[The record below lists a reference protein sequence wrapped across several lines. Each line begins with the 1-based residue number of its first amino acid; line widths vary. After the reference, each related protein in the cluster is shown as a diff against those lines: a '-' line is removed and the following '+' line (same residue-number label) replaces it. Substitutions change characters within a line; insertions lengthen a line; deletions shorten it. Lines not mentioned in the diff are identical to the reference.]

1 MLSILSE
8 STTPFESPLYT
19 DALTSNSLFYSLPGA
34 VNERRFYFQAIEV
47 TVSIPG
53 IYTFQSNSTIDT
65 MGYFYNSSF
74 DPYNLTKN
82 LIAKDDESGGQLQFR
97 IDVPLESELTYI
109 LVVTTHFE
117 SITGTYS
124 ISAVGP
130 AIVSLTSIT
139 PSTTSSTPKPTTPSI
154 SSSYKGTLSSD
165 SQNFSRPGGNTER
178 PFYYEDIQVAVS
190 VAGTYSFQSNSTV
203 DVMGYF
209 YHTSFDPNNSTSNL
223 MTKDDDGGDQLQF
236 RIQTY
241 LETEW
246 NYIFVVT
253 THVEFVTG
261 NFLIS
266 AVGPSIICFLKI
278 IRQDDIGAIFFYY
291 AEIGVV
297 LNNTCTAILSGT
309 VTILVNLSNVPK
321 FLYRY
326 HQYSFIAK
334 SNKTTMI
341 LALRQDPSYW
351 CLDDIS
357 VTNNGTEMW
366 QNGGF
371 ELNSLTPQHYT
382 YCNPDGA
389 SASGIISTNCPH
401 SGSYSFYDGSVKY
414 SDYLSQSFA
423 TVIGS
428 NYNISFWLANEGG
441 GPNSFLAIIGG

>member
-209 YHTSFDPNNSTSNL
+209 YHTSFDPNNSTANL

-246 NYIFVVT
+246 NYILVVT

-266 AVGPSIICFLKI
+266 AVGPSIVWASTE
-278 IRQDDIGAIFFYY
+278 GN
-291 AEIGVV
+291 V
-297 LNNTCTAILSGT
+297 LM
-309 VTILVNLSNVPK
+309 LVS
-321 FLYRY
+321 R
-326 HQYSFIAK
+326 
-334 SNKTTMI
+334 
-341 LALRQDPSYW
+341 
-351 CLDDIS
+351 
-357 VTNNGTEMW
+357 
-366 QNGGF
+366 
-371 ELNSLTPQHYT
+371 
-382 YCNPDGA
+382 
-389 SASGIISTNCPH
+389 
-401 SGSYSFYDGSVKY
+401 
-414 SDYLSQSFA
+414 
-423 TVIGS
+423 
-428 NYNISFWLANEGG
+428 
-441 GPNSFLAIIGG
+441 

>member
-1 MLSILSE
+1 
-8 STTPFESPLYT
+8 
-19 DALTSNSLFYSLPGA
+19 
-34 VNERRFYFQAIEV
+34 
-47 TVSIPG
+47 
-53 IYTFQSNSTIDT
+53 
-65 MGYFYNSSF
+65 
-74 DPYNLTKN
+74 
-82 LIAKDDESGGQLQFR
+82 
-97 IDVPLESELTYI
+97 
-109 LVVTTHFE
+109 
-117 SITGTYS
+117 
-124 ISAVGP
+124 
-130 AIVSLTSIT
+130 
-139 PSTTSSTPKPTTPSI
+139 
-154 SSSYKGTLSSD
+154 
-165 SQNFSRPGGNTER
+165 
-178 PFYYEDIQVAVS
+178 
-190 VAGTYSFQSNSTV
+190 
-203 DVMGYF
+203 
-209 YHTSFDPNNSTSNL
+209 
-223 MTKDDDGGDQLQF
+223 
-236 RIQTY
+236 
-241 LETEW
+241 
-246 NYIFVVT
+246 
-253 THVEFVTG
+253 
-261 NFLIS
+261 
-266 AVGPSIICFLKI
+266 
-278 IRQDDIGAIFFYY
+278 
-291 AEIGVV
+291 V